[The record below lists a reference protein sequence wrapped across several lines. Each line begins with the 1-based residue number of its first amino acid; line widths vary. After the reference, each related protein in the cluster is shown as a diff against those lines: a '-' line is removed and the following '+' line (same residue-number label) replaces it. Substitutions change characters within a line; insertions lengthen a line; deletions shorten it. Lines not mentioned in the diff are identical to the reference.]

1 MLDSPLPTSATG
13 AVHLSNGSRHGGVR
27 VLHAAGW
34 AHSGITR
41 HGTPTSPAMRRGE
54 VGRMTVHDER
64 EHQSAY
70 VTSGGRRFR
79 ALYNPTSPPRAGSS
93 ARSWSIPTAR
103 RATSGTTRSA
113 TIRRRTR
120 GRGRGG
126 PPMRR
131 PARDGSVD
139 GGER

>member
-1 MLDSPLPTSATG
+1 VLDSPLPTSATG

-79 ALYNPTSPPRAGSS
+79 ALYNPNVTAPRWFV
-93 ARSWSIPTAR
+93 RSFVVDPDGAPGDIRDYPERYYKEEDAWSGAW
-103 RATSGTTRSA
+103 RAADAAVRA
-113 TIRRRTR
+113 
-120 GRGRGG
+120 
-126 PPMRR
+126 
-131 PARDGSVD
+131 
-139 GGER
+139 